1 VNVHV
6 WAATTCCTELND
18 YILGLQHT
26 WRLDAFRPL
35 QPQDL
40 NIDGQT
46 QSFKRRTN
54 SPRALNAG
62 AKKEQKLKKPLKS
75 IFLYSFIVNYMIIY
89 TYN

>member
-26 WRLDAFRPL
+26 WRLDVFRPL

-46 QSFKRRTN
+46 QSFKRRTIR
-54 SPRALNAG
+54 PAG
-62 AKKEQKLKKPLKS
+62 FERGSQKRIKIKKTAKKYIFILIYCKLYDN
-75 IFLYSFIVNYMIIY
+75 LYL
-89 TYN
+89 